1 MFNCW
6 MDILC
11 GKIHWIVSLCGWL
24 AVEAVLLQTL
34 CYAMLCSIGV
44 KHDTFESPASG
55 QSVKYDTFGTP
66 AQPSPAS
73 PAQSAQPAQPSPVQQ
88 SSPASPAEPASPAQ
102 PAQPTASLPS
112 RAQHSR
118 PSRPARPAQPIITK
132 KGVFDERCDNSYI
145 ENIMG
150 CPWEALGT
158 ASIQYLA
165 PQMSN
170 FIRKNTHN
178 TQMSEMECVI
188 LGCPSGKAKSEI
200 CVLESQMCVLPR

>member
-1 MFNCW
+1 MR
-6 MDILC
+6 LC
-11 GKIHWIVSLCGWL
+11 FYKPY
-24 AVEAVLLQTL
+24 AML

-55 QSVKYDTFGTP
+55 QSVKYDTFDTP

-88 SSPASPAEPASPAQ
+88 SSPASPAEPASPTQ

-118 PSRPARPAQPIITK
+118 PSRPARPARPAQPIITK

-158 ASIQYLA
+158 ANIQYLA
-165 PQMSN
+165 PPMIN
-170 FIRKNTHN
+170 FICKNTN
-178 TQMSEMECVI
+178 KTRMSEMECVI
-188 LGCPSGKAKSEI
+188 LGCPSGEAKSEI
-200 CVLESQMCVLPR
+200 CVLESQMCVLPG

>member
-1 MFNCW
+1 
-6 MDILC
+6 
-11 GKIHWIVSLCGWL
+11 
-24 AVEAVLLQTL
+24 
-34 CYAMLCSIGV
+34 MLCSIGV

-55 QSVKYDTFGTP
+55 QSVKYDTFDTP

-88 SSPASPAEPASPAQ
+88 SSPASPAGPASPTQ

-118 PSRPARPAQPIITK
+118 PSRPARPAQPAQPIITK

-158 ASIQYLA
+158 ANIQYLA

-170 FIRKNTHN
+170 FICKNTHK

-200 CVLESQMCVLPR
+200 CALESQMCVLPI